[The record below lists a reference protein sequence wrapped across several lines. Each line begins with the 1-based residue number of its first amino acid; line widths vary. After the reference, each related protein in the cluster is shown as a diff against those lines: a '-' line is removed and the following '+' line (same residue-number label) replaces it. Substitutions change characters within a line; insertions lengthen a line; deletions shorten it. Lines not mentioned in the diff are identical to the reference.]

1 MLRSVIVLVLIL
13 ISTPLL
19 QAQTLLTEADAV
31 RIGLE
36 NNYAIRLQR
45 SNLQIAEN
53 NNTLGNA
60 GFLPEINVNAGQNYS
75 VTDSKQEFLTGQIN
89 DQKGAKADA
98 FSAAAELNWTL
109 FDGLQM
115 FTRADIL
122 ASLEQQSE
130 LELLL
135 TVENNIFDV
144 LSTYYSLVQLEKQ
157 KEVILKTL
165 EVDQERVMLAS
176 EMLDIGAGSR
186 LELLQAEVDRNADSA
201 LLLEINNDLIQL
213 KTSLNNLLGRAPETE
228 FIVSDSFAINPALSK
243 EILEEKM
250 VAQNTALRLSSQDIY
265 LAELNLKEIKGRK
278 APSLDFNLGYTYND
292 QNSEAGFLKTS
303 QTKGLSYGL
312 SARMNLFDGLNLRR
326 EKQNAKIMLES
337 SRLNLE
343 AIVNEMKTTLHQQFE
358 SYRNKLQLLD
368 METHNVL
375 VARENLIIATERFRL
390 GDLSGLEFREA
401 QRNFISAESRLLSAR
416 LQVKLSETSL
426 MQLAG
431 ELVIN

>member
-130 LELLL
+130 LKLLL

-165 EVDQERVMLAS
+165 EVD
-176 EMLDIGAGSR
+176 
-186 LELLQAEVDRNADSA
+186 
-201 LLLEINNDLIQL
+201 
-213 KTSLNNLLGRAPETE
+213 
-228 FIVSDSFAINPALSK
+228 
-243 EILEEKM
+243 
-250 VAQNTALRLSSQDIY
+250 
-265 LAELNLKEIKGRK
+265 
-278 APSLDFNLGYTYND
+278 
-292 QNSEAGFLKTS
+292 
-303 QTKGLSYGL
+303 
-312 SARMNLFDGLNLRR
+312 
-326 EKQNAKIMLES
+326 
-337 SRLNLE
+337 
-343 AIVNEMKTTLHQQFE
+343 
-358 SYRNKLQLLD
+358 
-368 METHNVL
+368 
-375 VARENLIIATERFRL
+375 
-390 GDLSGLEFREA
+390 
-401 QRNFISAESRLLSAR
+401 
-416 LQVKLSETSL
+416 
-426 MQLAG
+426 
-431 ELVIN
+431 

>member
-13 ISTPLL
+13 VSTPLL

-60 GFLPEINVNAGQNYS
+60 GFLPDINVNAGQNYS

-201 LLLEINNDLIQL
+201 LLLEIHNDLIQL
-213 KTSLNNLLGRAPETE
+213 KTSLNNLLGRVPETE

-243 EILEEKM
+243 EMLEEKM
-250 VAQNTALRLSSQDIY
+250 VARNTALRLSSQHIY
-265 LAELNLKEIKGRK
+265 LAELSLKEIKRRK
-278 APSLDFNLGYTYND
+278 APSLDFNLGYAYND
-292 QNSEAGFLKTS
+292 QNAEAGFLKTS
-303 QTKGLSYGL
+303 QTKGLTYGL

-326 EKQNAKIMLES
+326 ETQNAKIMLES

-358 SYRNKLQLLD
+358 SYRNKLQLLN

-431 ELVIN
+431 DLVIN